1 MTVIAAL
8 TRGDIANYV
17 QALFLVYILL
27 IFLYILLNM
36 MFQFGLRPS
45 YSRWLDV
52 LLDFL
57 RDCSEPFLRLFR
69 RFLPMLGGLDLS
81 PMVAIIVLLV
91 LRGIITNAIA

>member
-1 MTVIAAL
+1 MLVEAI
-8 TRGDIANYV
+8 TRVDVSNYIGD
-17 QALFLVYILL
+17 LFSVYIIV

-57 RDCSEPFLRLFR
+57 RDCAEPFLRLFR

-81 PMVAIIVLLV
+81 PMVAIIVLIV

>member
-1 MTVIAAL
+1 MLVAAI
-8 TRGDIANYV
+8 TRVDVSNYV
-17 QALFLVYILL
+17 GDLFSVYIIV

-57 RDCSEPFLRLFR
+57 RDCAEPFLRLFR

-81 PMVAIIVLLV
+81 PMVAIIVLIV

>member
-1 MTVIAAL
+1 MLVEAI
-8 TRGDIANYV
+8 TRLDVSNYV
-17 QALFLVYILL
+17 GDLFSVYIIV

-81 PMVAIIVLLV
+81 PMVAIIVLIV
-91 LRGIITNAIA
+91 LRGLITNAIA

>member
-1 MTVIAAL
+1 MLVEAI
-8 TRGDIANYV
+8 TRVDVSNYV
-17 QALFLVYILL
+17 GDLFSVYIIV

-81 PMVAIIVLLV
+81 PMVAIIVLIV

>member
-1 MTVIAAL
+1 MLIEAI
-8 TRGDIANYV
+8 TRLDVSNYV
-17 QALFLVYILL
+17 GDLFSVYIIV

-81 PMVAIIVLLV
+81 PMVAIIVLVV

>member
-1 MTVIAAL
+1 MLVVAI
-8 TRGDIANYV
+8 TRLDVANYV
-17 QALFLVYILL
+17 GDLFSVYIIV

-81 PMVAIIVLLV
+81 PMVAIIVLVV

>member
-1 MTVIAAL
+1 MLVEAI
-8 TRGDIANYV
+8 TRLDVSNYV
-17 QALFLVYILL
+17 GDLFSVYIIV

-81 PMVAIIVLLV
+81 PMVAIIVLIV
-91 LRGIITNAIA
+91 LRGILTNAIA

>member
-1 MTVIAAL
+1 MLIEAI
-8 TRGDIANYV
+8 TRLDVSNYV
-17 QALFLVYILL
+17 GDLFSVYIIV
-27 IFLYILLNM
+27 IFLYVLLNM

-57 RDCSEPFLRLFR
+57 RDCAEPFLRLFR
-69 RFLPMLGGLDLS
+69 RILPMLGGLDLS
-81 PMVAIIVLLV
+81 PMVAIIVLIV

>member
-1 MTVIAAL
+1 MLVEAI
-8 TRGDIANYV
+8 TRVDVANYV
-17 QALFLVYILL
+17 GDLFSVYIIV

-45 YSRWLDV
+45 YSRWLDM

-57 RDCSEPFLRLFR
+57 RDCAEPFLRLFR

-81 PMVAIIVLLV
+81 PMVAIIVLIV

>member
-1 MTVIAAL
+1 MLVAAI
-8 TRGDIANYV
+8 TRVDVSNYIGD
-17 QALFLVYILL
+17 LFSVYIIV

-57 RDCSEPFLRLFR
+57 RDCAEPFLRLFR

-81 PMVAIIVLLV
+81 PMVAIIVLIV

>member
-1 MTVIAAL
+1 MLVEAI
-8 TRGDIANYV
+8 TRVDVANYIGD
-17 QALFLVYILL
+17 LFSVYIIV

-45 YSRWLDV
+45 YSRWLDM

-57 RDCSEPFLRLFR
+57 RDCAEPFLRLFR

-81 PMVAIIVLLV
+81 PMVAIIVLIV

>member
-1 MTVIAAL
+1 MLVEAI
-8 TRGDIANYV
+8 TRLDVSHYVGD
-17 QALFLVYILL
+17 LFSVYIIV

-81 PMVAIIVLLV
+81 PMVAIIVLIV

>member
-1 MTVIAAL
+1 MLVVAI
-8 TRGDIANYV
+8 TRLDVSNYV
-17 QALFLVYILL
+17 GDLFSVYIIV